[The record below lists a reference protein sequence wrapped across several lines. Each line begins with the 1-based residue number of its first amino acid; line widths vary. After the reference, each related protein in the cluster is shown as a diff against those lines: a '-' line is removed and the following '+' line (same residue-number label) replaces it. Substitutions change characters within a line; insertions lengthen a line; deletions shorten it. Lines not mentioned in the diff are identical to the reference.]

1 MRKITIIGAGMMGS
15 ALAFPAAENGNEV
28 HIVGTCL
35 DDDIITSYKRTGKHE
50 KFSRPFPE
58 NVQFHYYK
66 DWETVVKGS
75 DFVIGGVS
83 SFGVD
88 WFLDAILT
96 KLDPEIPVLSVTKGL
111 RATDDGSLLSYPG
124 YWINEL
130 AKRGIHRDI
139 CAVGG
144 PCTSYELVFMDPTE
158 VGFCGKDNKALRM
171 MKEAMQRPYYHIS
184 LTNDVIGLESA
195 VALKNA
201 YAMAVTLAV
210 GLNTRWHGEHEPQH
224 YNSQAGTFTQAVRE
238 THALM
243 LMQGGTFE
251 SECIGLGDL
260 YVTIFSGRTR
270 RCGVLMGQG
279 LDYDQVTEA
288 LAGITLES
296 LVITRIMGNAIRR
309 KAELG
314 LVDLKDFPLLMHIV
328 DILDKG
334 KADADM
340 PWESFTYEALQPYNG

>member
-1 MRKITIIGAGMMGS
+1 
-15 ALAFPAAENGNEV
+15 
-28 HIVGTCL
+28 
-35 DDDIITSYKRTGKHE
+35 
-50 KFSRPFPE
+50 
-58 NVQFHYYK
+58 
-66 DWETVVKGS
+66 
-75 DFVIGGVS
+75 
-83 SFGVD
+83 
-88 WFLDAILT
+88 
-96 KLDPEIPVLSVTKGL
+96 
-111 RATDDGSLLSYPG
+111 
-124 YWINEL
+124 
-130 AKRGIHRDI
+130 
-139 CAVGG
+139 
-144 PCTSYELVFMDPTE
+144 MDPTE

-201 YAMAVTLAV
+201 FAMAVTLAV
-210 GLNTRWHGEHEPQH
+210 GLNTRWHGEDEPQH
-224 YNSQAGTFTQAVRE
+224 YNSQAGTFSQAVRE

-243 LMQGGTFE
+243 QLQGGTFE

-296 LVITRIMGNAIRR
+296 LVITRIMGQAIRR

-340 PWESFTYEALQPYNG
+340 PWEAFTYEALSPAND

>member
-1 MRKITIIGAGMMGS
+1 VE
-15 ALAFPAAENGNEV
+15 FV
-28 HIVGTCL
+28 
-35 DDDIITSYKRTGKHE
+35 Y
-50 KFSRPFPE
+50 F
-58 NVQFHYYK
+58 K
-66 DWETVVKGS
+66 DWKKAVEDA

-88 WFLDAILT
+88 WFLEEILT
-96 KLDPEIPVLSVTKGL
+96 QLDPEMPVLSVTKGL
-111 RATDDGSLLSYPG
+111 RATEDGTLLSYPG
-124 YWINEL
+124 YWESEL
-130 AKRGIHRDI
+130 AKRGIHRTV

-144 PCTSYELVFMDPTE
+144 PCTSYELVFKDPTE
-158 VGFCGKDNKALRM
+158 VGFCGKNSDHLRM
-171 MKEAMQRPYYHIS
+171 MKEAMARPYYHIS

-210 GLNTRWHGEHEPQH
+210 GLNTRWHGEDEPQH
-224 YNSQAGTFTQAVRE
+224 FNSQAGTFSQAVRE

-243 LMQGGTFE
+243 QIQGGTFE

-279 LDYDQVTEA
+279 MNYDEVTEA

-296 LVITRIMGNAIRR
+296 LVITRVMGNAIRR

-314 LVDLKDFPLLMHIV
+314 LLDLRDFPLMMHIV

-334 KADADM
+334 AADADL
-340 PWESFTYEALQPYNG
+340 PWEAFTFEHLK

>member
-1 MRKITIIGAGMMGS
+1 MKRKIAILGAGMMGS

-28 HIVGTCL
+28 RIIGTCL
-35 DDDIITSYKRTGKHE
+35 DDEIIDGYIKTRKHE
-50 KFSRPFPE
+50 KFCRAFPE
-58 NVQFHYYK
+58 NVSFHYFS
-66 DWETVVKGS
+66 DWKNQVQDC

-88 WFLDAILT
+88 WFLDEVLMQ
-96 KLDPEIPVLSVTKGL
+96 LDPHMPVLSVTKGL
-111 RATDDGSLLSYPG
+111 RATEDGTLLSYPG
-124 YWINEL
+124 FWESEL
-130 AKRGIHRDI
+130 AKRGIHRTI
-139 CAVGG
+139 CAIGG
-144 PCTSYELVFMDPTE
+144 PCTSYELVFMDPSE
-158 VGFCGKDNKALRM
+158 VAFCGRDNDALRM

-210 GLNTRWHGEHEPQH
+210 GLNTRWHGENEPQH

-279 LDYDQVTEA
+279 LNYDEVTEA

-296 LVITRIMGNAIRR
+296 LVITRVMGNAIRR

-314 LVDLKDFPLLMHIV
+314 LVDLRDFPLLMHIV

-334 KADADM
+334 TADADL
-340 PWESFTYEALQPYNG
+340 PWESFTFEHLK

>member
-1 MRKITIIGAGMMGS
+1 MTAKKKITILGAGMMGS

-35 DDDIITSYKRTGKHE
+35 DDEIIDGYKKSGKHE
-50 KFSRPFPE
+50 KFCRPFPE
-58 NVQFHYYK
+58 NVHFHYFK
-66 DWETVVKGS
+66 DWKEVTKGS
-75 DFVIGGVS
+75 DFLIGGVS

-88 WFLDAILT
+88 WFLDEILVN
-96 KLDPEIPVLSVTKGL
+96 LDPEMPVLSVTKGL
-111 RATDDGSLLSYPG
+111 RATEDGTLLSYPG
-124 YWINEL
+124 YWEAEL
-130 AKRGIHRDI
+130 AKKGIRRHI
-139 CAVGG
+139 SAIGG

-158 VGFCGKDNKALRM
+158 VAFCGKDAAELKM

-184 LTNDVIGLESA
+184 LTDDVIGIESA

-201 YAMAVTLAV
+201 YAMAVTLSV
-210 GLNTRWHGEHEPQH
+210 GLNIRWHGDDEPQH
-224 YNSQAGTFTQAVRE
+224 YNSQAGTFTQAARE

-243 LMQGGTFE
+243 QLQGGTYE

-270 RCGVLMGQG
+270 RCGVLMGKG

-296 LVITRIMGNAIRR
+296 LVITRVMGNAIRK
-309 KAELG
+309 KAALG

-328 DILDKG
+328 DILDHG
-334 KADADM
+334 KADAEL
-340 PWESFTYEALQPYNG
+340 PWEAFTYEHFR

>member
-1 MRKITIIGAGMMGS
+1 MARKISILGAGMMGS

-28 HIVGTCL
+28 HIIGTCL
-35 DDDIITSYKRTGKHE
+35 DDEIIDGYIKTRKHE
-50 KFSRPFPE
+50 KFCRPFPE
-58 NVQFHYYK
+58 NVHFHYFK
-66 DWETVVKGS
+66 EWKEVVKGS
-75 DFVIGGVS
+75 DFMIGGVS

-88 WFLDAILT
+88 WFLDEILT
-96 KLDPEIPVLSVTKGL
+96 QLDPSIPVLSVTKGL
-111 RATDDGSLLSYPG
+111 RATEDGSLLSYPG
-124 YWINEL
+124 YWESEL
-130 AKRGIHRDI
+130 AKRGIHRSI

-144 PCTSYELVFMDPTE
+144 PCTSYELVFKDPSE
-158 VGFCGKDNKALRM
+158 VAFCGKDPEVLKM
-171 MKEAMQRPYYHIS
+171 MKEAMATDYYHIS
-184 LTNDVIGLESA
+184 LTSDVIGLESA

-210 GLNTRWHGEHEPQH
+210 GLNTRWHGENEPQH

-243 LMQGGTFE
+243 LLQGGTFE

-279 LDYDQVTEA
+279 LNYDEVTEA

-296 LVITRIMGNAIRR
+296 LVITRVMGEAVRR
-309 KAELG
+309 KAALG
-314 LVDLKDFPLLMHIV
+314 LLDLKDYPLLMHIV

-334 KADADM
+334 MADADL
-340 PWESFTYEALQPYNG
+340 PWEAFTFERF

>member
-1 MRKITIIGAGMMGS
+1 MKRRIAILGAGMMGS
-15 ALAFPAAENGNEV
+15 ALAFPAAENGNQV
-28 HIVGTCL
+28 KIIGTCL
-35 DDDIITSYKRTGKHE
+35 DDEIIDNYIRTHKHE
-50 KFSRPFPE
+50 KFCRPFPD
-58 NVQFHYYK
+58 NVEYVYFR
-66 DWETVVKGS
+66 DWKKAVEGC

-88 WFLDAILT
+88 WFLEEILT
-96 KLDPEIPVLSVTKGL
+96 QLDPNIPVLSVTKGL
-111 RATDDGSLLSYPG
+111 RATEDGTLLSYPG
-124 YWINEL
+124 YWESEL
-130 AKRGIHRDI
+130 AKRGIHRTI

-144 PCTSYELVFMDPTE
+144 PCTSYELVFMDPSE
-158 VGFCGKDNKALRM
+158 VGFCGRDNEALKM

-210 GLNTRWHGEHEPQH
+210 GLNTRWHGESEPQH
-224 YNSQAGTFTQAVRE
+224 FNSQAGTFTQAVRE
-238 THALM
+238 THM
-243 LMQGGTFE
+243 LMQMQGGSFE

-279 LDYDQVTEA
+279 LNYDQVTEA

-296 LVITRIMGNAIRR
+296 LVITRVMGNAIRK

-314 LVDLKDFPLLMHIV
+314 LVDLKNFPLLMHIV

-340 PWESFTYEALQPYNG
+340 PWESFTFEHLC

>member
-1 MRKITIIGAGMMGS
+1 MKRKITIIGAGMMGS

-35 DDDIITSYKRTGKHE
+35 DDEIIDGYIRTHKHE
-50 KFSRPFPE
+50 KFCRPFPD
-58 NVQFHYYK
+58 NVQYHYYK
-66 DWETVVKGS
+66 EWEEVVKGS

-88 WFLDAILT
+88 WFLEEILT
-96 KLDPEIPVLSVTKGL
+96 KLDPAIPVLSVTKGL
-111 RATDDGSLLSYPG
+111 RATEDGTLLSYPG
-124 YWINEL
+124 YWESEL
-130 AKRGIHRDI
+130 AKRGIKRSI
-139 CAVGG
+139 CAIGG
-144 PCTSYELVFMDPTE
+144 PCTSYELVFMDPSE
-158 VGFCGKDNKALRM
+158 VGFCGKDNDALRM
-171 MKEAMQRPYYHIS
+171 MKDAMQRPYYHIS

-210 GLNTRWHGEHEPQH
+210 GLNTRWHGEDEPQH

-238 THALM
+238 
-243 LMQGGTFE
+243 
-251 SECIGLGDL
+251 L

-270 RCGVLMGQG
+270 KCGVLMGRG
-279 LDYDQVTEA
+279 LNYDEVTEA

-296 LVITRIMGNAIRR
+296 LVITRVMGQAIRR

-328 DILDKG
+328 EILDKG

-340 PWESFTYEALQPYNG
+340 PWEAFTFDHLGK

>member
-1 MRKITIIGAGMMGS
+1 MMGS
-15 ALAFPAAENGNEV
+15 ALAFPAAENGNDV
-28 HIVGTCL
+28 AIVGTCL
-35 DDDIITSYKRTGKHE
+35 DDEIIDGYIKTRKHE
-50 KFSRPFPE
+50 KFCRPFPE
-58 NVQFHYYK
+58 NVKFYYFK
-66 DWETVVKGS
+66 DWKEVVKGS
-75 DFVIGGVS
+75 DFVICGVS

-88 WFLDAILT
+88 WFLEEILM
-96 KLDPEIPVLSVTKGL
+96 KLDPEMPVLSVTKGL
-111 RATDDGSLLSYPG
+111 RATDNGTLLSYPG
-124 YWINEL
+124 FWESEL
-130 AKRGIHRDI
+130 AKRGINRTI

-144 PCTSYELVFMDPTE
+144 PCTSYELVFRDPTE
-158 VGFCGKDNKALRM
+158 VGFCGKDSDQLRM

-210 GLNTRWHGEHEPQH
+210 GLNTRWHGEKEPQH
-224 YNSQAGTFTQAVRE
+224 YNSQAGTFSQAVRE

-243 LMQGGTFE
+243 QMQGGTFE

-270 RCGVLMGQG
+270 RCGVLMGEG
-279 LDYDQVTEA
+279 LNYDQVTEA

-296 LVITRIMGNAIRR
+296 LVITRIMGQAIRR

-314 LVDLKDFPLLMHIV
+314 LVNLKNFPLLMHIV
-328 DILDKG
+328 EILDAG
-334 KADADM
+334 MADSDL
-340 PWESFTYEALQPYNG
+340 PWEAFTYEHLN

>member
-1 MRKITIIGAGMMGS
+1 MSKKITIIGAGMMGS
-15 ALAFPAAENGNEV
+15 ALAFPAAENGHEV

-35 DDDIITSYKRTGKHE
+35 DDEIIDGYIATGKHE
-50 KFSRPFPE
+50 KFCRPFPK
-58 NVQFHYYK
+58 NVHFHYFK
-66 DWETVVKGS
+66 DWKSVTEGS

-88 WFLDAILT
+88 WFLEEILVN
-96 KLDPEIPVLSVTKGL
+96 LDPNMPVLSVTKGL
-111 RATDDGSLLSYPG
+111 RATEDGTLLSYPG
-124 YWINEL
+124 YWESEL
-130 AKRGIHRDI
+130 AKRGIHRTI

-158 VGFCGKDNKALRM
+158 VGFCGKDNDALRM
-171 MKEAMQRPYYHIS
+171 MKEAMARPYYHIS

-201 YAMAVTLAV
+201 FAMAVTLAV
-210 GLNTRWHGEHEPQH
+210 GLNIRWHGEEEPQH
-224 YNSQAGTFTQAVRE
+224 YNSQAGTFSQAVRE

-243 LMQGGTFE
+243 QIQGGTFE

-270 RCGVLMGQG
+270 RCGVLMGKG
-279 LDYDQVTEA
+279 LNYDQVTEA

-296 LVITRIMGNAIRR
+296 LVITRVMGQAIRR

-314 LVDLKDFPLLMHIV
+314 MVDLKDFPLLMHIV
-328 DILDKG
+328 DILDNG
-334 KADADM
+334 KADSDM
-340 PWESFTYEALQPYNG
+340 PWEEFTYEHLR

>member
-1 MRKITIIGAGMMGS
+1 M
-15 ALAFPAAENGNEV
+15 
-28 HIVGTCL
+28 
-35 DDDIITSYKRTGKHE
+35 
-50 KFSRPFPE
+50 
-58 NVQFHYYK
+58 
-66 DWETVVKGS
+66 
-75 DFVIGGVS
+75 
-83 SFGVD
+83 
-88 WFLDAILT
+88 
-96 KLDPEIPVLSVTKGL
+96 PVLSVTKGL
-111 RATDDGSLLSYPG
+111 RATEDGTLLSYPG
-124 YWINEL
+124 YWESEL
-130 AKRGIHRDI
+130 AKRGINRTI

-158 VGFCGKDNKALRM
+158 VGFCGKDSDALRM
-171 MKEAMQRPYYHIS
+171 MKEAMARPYYHIS

-210 GLNTRWHGEHEPQH
+210 GLNIRWHGEDEPQH
-224 YNSQAGTFTQAVRE
+224 YNSQAGTFSQAVRE

-243 LMQGGTFE
+243 QIQGGTFE
-251 SECIGLGDL
+251 SECIGFGDL

-270 RCGVLMGQG
+270 RCGVLMGKG

-296 LVITRIMGNAIRR
+296 LVITRVMGQAIRR

-314 LVDLKDFPLLMHIV
+314 LVDLRDFPLLMHIV
-328 DILDKG
+328 DILDNG

-340 PWESFTYEALQPYNG
+340 PWEAFTYEHLK

>member
-1 MRKITIIGAGMMGS
+1 MRII
-15 ALAFPAAENGNEV
+15 
-28 HIVGTCL
+28 GTCL
-35 DDDIITSYKRTGKHE
+35 DDSIIDGYIQTHKHE
-50 KFSRPFPE
+50 KFCRKFPD
-58 NVQFHYYK
+58 NVTYHYFR
-66 DWETVVKGS
+66 DWKEAVEGC

-88 WFLDAILT
+88 WFLEEILT
-96 KLDPEIPVLSVTKGL
+96 QLNPEL
-111 RATDDGSLLSYPG
+111 PG
-124 YWINEL
+124 GI
-130 AKRGIHRDI
+130 KRTI
-139 CAVGG
+139 CAIGG
-144 PCTSYELVFMDPTE
+144 PCTSYELVFMDPSE
-158 VGFCGKDNKALRM
+158 VAFCGKDNDALRM

-210 GLNTRWHGEHEPQH
+210 GLNTRWHGESEPQH

-243 LMQGGTFE
+243 MLQGGTFE

-279 LDYDQVTEA
+279 LNYDEVTEA

-296 LVITRIMGNAIRR
+296 LVITRVMGNAIRR

-334 KADADM
+334 KADADL
-340 PWESFTYEALQPYNG
+340 PWEAFTFEHLD

>member
-1 MRKITIIGAGMMGS
+1 MEFLIPRSAVPVKSSEASES
-15 ALAFPAAENGNEV
+15 ALAGSGAFLERCHAHLVIDLSLFRVGQDTVRFIDLLELRLCLFVARICIRMILTCKAAE
-28 HIVGTCL
+28 CFL
-35 DDDIITSYKRTGKHE
+35 DVIIR
-50 KFSRPFPE
+50 
-58 NVQFHYYK
+58 
-66 DWETVVKGS
+66 
-75 DFVIGGVS
+75 GVS
-83 SFGVD
+83 SD
-88 WFLDAILT
+88 
-96 KLDPEIPVLSVTKGL
+96 
-111 RATDDGSLLSYPG
+111 
-124 YWINEL
+124 
-130 AKRGIHRDI
+130 AKRGINRTV

-158 VGFCGKDNKALRM
+158 VGFCGKDSAALRM
-171 MKEAMQRPYYHIS
+171 MKQAMQRPYYHIS

-210 GLNTRWHGEHEPQH
+210 GLNIRWHGEDEPQH
-224 YNSQAGTFTQAVRE
+224 YNSQAGTFSQAVRE

-243 LMQGGTFE
+243 QIQGGTFE

-270 RCGVLMGQG
+270 RCGVLMGKG

-296 LVITRIMGNAIRR
+296 LVITRVMGNAIRR

-314 LVDLKDFPLLMHIV
+314 MLDLKDFPLMMHIV
-328 DILDKG
+328 DILDNG
-334 KADADM
+334 KADADL
-340 PWESFTYEALQPYNG
+340 PWEAFTFEHLK

>member
-1 MRKITIIGAGMMGS
+1 MFNCKT
-15 ALAFPAAENGNEV
+15 E
-28 HIVGTCL
+28 
-35 DDDIITSYKRTGKHE
+35 
-50 KFSRPFPE
+50 
-58 NVQFHYYK
+58 
-66 DWETVVKGS
+66 
-75 DFVIGGVS
+75 
-83 SFGVD
+83 
-88 WFLDAILT
+88 
-96 KLDPEIPVLSVTKGL
+96 
-111 RATDDGSLLSYPG
+111 DGSLISYPG
-124 YWINEL
+124 YWISEL
-130 AKRGIHRDI
+130 AKRGIHRDV

-201 YAMAVTLAV
+201 FAMAVTLAV
-210 GLNTRWHGEHEPQH
+210 GLNTRWHGEDEPQH
-224 YNSQAGTFTQAVRE
+224 YNSQAGTFSQAVRE

-243 LMQGGTFE
+243 QLQGGTFE

-296 LVITRIMGNAIRR
+296 LVITRIMGQAIRR

-340 PWESFTYEALQPYNG
+340 PWEAFTYEALSPAND